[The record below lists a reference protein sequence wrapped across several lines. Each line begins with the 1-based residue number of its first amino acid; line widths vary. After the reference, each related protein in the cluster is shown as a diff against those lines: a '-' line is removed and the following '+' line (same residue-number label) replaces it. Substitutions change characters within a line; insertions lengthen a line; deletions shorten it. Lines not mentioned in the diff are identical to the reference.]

1 MKGFDSMIKGGKV
14 YDPLTDT
21 WSTGW
26 WIVDGSGN
34 YYPVW

>member
-1 MKGFDSMIKGGKV
+1 MIKGRRV

-26 WIVDGSGN
+26 WMPIYCGTTIM
-34 YYPVW
+34 YYVPVW